1 MARYA
6 NKDFGLG
13 KPNKKE
19 KKDAQKM
26 ANMAKG
32 KSPATP
38 KSKLSAA
45 MYTWADTN
53 MSKLKNPTK
62 KQQEIFRKYKSMKAA
77 GDTPSNPK
85 PRTAPGTPTG
95 PKSPATRKTTKPA
108 KVSQE
113 KAASGSTGTTGSFRK
128 SNPPSPTV
136 ERKPSKAGSRAR
148 KNNTDPR
155 RRSVKRNLRE
165 AAAAKRRRERKE
177 QFSKPYGGIASRPPA
192 NPKEGDTYKRP
203 FGPVMIYKNGKFVR
217 A

>member
-13 KPNKKE
+13 KPTKKE
-19 KKDAQKM
+19 KQTAQKM
-26 ANMAKG
+26 SNMAKG
-32 KSPATP
+32 KSPAKP

-62 KQQEIFRKYKSMKAA
+62 KQEEIFRKYKSMKAA
-77 GDTPSNPK
+77 GDTPSNHKPK
-85 PRTAPGTPTG
+85 PTTKSTTKPTT
-95 PKSPATRKTTKPA
+95 TRKTPKPA
-108 KVSQE
+108 QVSQA
-113 KAASGSTGTTGSFRK
+113 KASTNPGTTGSFRK
-128 SNPPSPTV
+128 SRPPSPTV

-148 KNNTDPR
+148 VNRTDPR
-155 RRSVKRNLRE
+155 KRSVKRNLRE

-177 QFSKPYGGIASRPPA
+177 AFSKPPMRMSPPP
-192 NPKEGDTYKRP
+192 NPKEGDMYRKP
-203 FGPVMIYKNGKFVR
+203 FGPLMIYKNGKFVR

>member
-32 KSPATP
+32 KSPATQ

-85 PRTAPGTPTG
+85 PKTAPGTPTG

-113 KAASGSTGTTGSFRK
+113 KAATSGGSTGTTGSFRK

-136 ERKPSKAGSRAR
+136 ERKPSRAGSRAR
-148 KNNTDPR
+148 VNRTDPR
-155 RRSVKRNLRE
+155 QRSVKRNLRE
-165 AAAAKRRRERKE
+165 AAAAKARRERRE
-177 QFSKPYGGIASRPPA
+177 AFSKPMMRRSPPP
-192 NPKEGDTYKRP
+192 NPKEGDMYRKP
-203 FGPVMIYKNGKFVR
+203 FGPLMIYKNGKFVR

>member
-19 KKDAQKM
+19 KQTAQKM

-32 KSPATP
+32 KSPAKP

-85 PRTAPGTPTG
+85 PKTA
-95 PKSPATRKTTKPA
+95 PKSPTTRKTTKPA
-108 KVSQE
+108 QVSQA
-113 KAASGSTGTTGSFRK
+113 KAATTSSGSTGTTGSFRK
-128 SNPPSPTV
+128 SNPASPTV
-136 ERKPSKAGSRAR
+136 QRKPSRAGSRAR
-148 KNNTDPR
+148 VNNTDPR
-155 RRSVKRNLRE
+155 QRGVKRNLRE
-165 AAAAKRRRERKE
+165 AAAAKARRERKE
-177 QFSKPYGGIASRPPA
+177 AFSKPPMRMSPPP
-192 NPKEGDTYKRP
+192 NPKEGDMYRKP
-203 FGPVMIYKNGKFVR
+203 YGPVMIYKNGKFVR

>member
-19 KKDAQKM
+19 KQTAQKM

-32 KSPATP
+32 KSPAKP

-85 PRTAPGTPTG
+85 PKPTT
-95 PKSPATRKTTKPA
+95 KSTTKTTTTRKTPKPA
-108 KVSQE
+108 QVAKA
-113 KAASGSTGTTGSFRK
+113 KAAATSDSSTGIRGSFRK

-136 ERKPSKAGSRAR
+136 ERKASKTGSQAR
-148 KNNTDPR
+148 YNRTDPR
-155 RRSVKRNLRE
+155 RRSVQRNLRE

-177 QFSKPYGGIASRPPA
+177 AFSKPPMRMSPPP
-192 NPKEGDTYKRP
+192 NPKEGDMYRKP
-203 FGPVMIYKNGKFVR
+203 FGPLMIYKNGKFVR

>member
-19 KKDAQKM
+19 KQTAQKM

-32 KSPATP
+32 KPGPTP
-38 KSKLSAA
+38 KTKLSAA

-85 PRTAPGTPTG
+85 PKPTT
-95 PKSPATRKTTKPA
+95 KSTTKTKTTTTRKTPKPA
-108 KVSQE
+108 QVS
-113 KAASGSTGTTGSFRK
+113 KAKASTNPGTSGSFRK

-136 ERKPSKAGSRAR
+136 ERKPSRAASRAR
-148 KNNTDPR
+148 VNRTDPR
-155 RRSVKRNLRE
+155 QRSVKRNLRE

-177 QFSKPYGGIASRPPA
+177 QFSRPYGGVASRPPA
-192 NPKEGDTYKRP
+192 NPKEGDMYRKP
-203 FGPVMIYKNGKFVR
+203 FGPLMIYKNGKFVR

>member
-19 KKDAQKM
+19 KQTAQKM

-85 PRTAPGTPTG
+85 PKATT
-95 PKSPATRKTTKPA
+95 KSTTTTTRKTTKPA
-108 KVSQE
+108 QVSQA
-113 KAASGSTGTTGSFRK
+113 KAPTSSGSKGTTGSFRK

-136 ERKPSKAGSRAR
+136 ERKSSKAGSRAR
-148 KNNTDPR
+148 VNNTDPR
-155 RRSVKRNLRE
+155 RRSAKRNLAE

-177 QFSKPYGGIASRPPA
+177 QFSKPYGGVAPRPPA

-203 FGPVMIYKNGKFVR
+203 FGPLMIYKNGKFVR

>member
-19 KKDAQKM
+19 KQTAQKM

-32 KSPATP
+32 KPGPAP
-38 KSKLSAA
+38 KTKLSAA

-85 PRTAPGTPTG
+85 PKTA
-95 PKSPATRKTTKPA
+95 PKSPTTRKTTKPA
-108 KVSQE
+108 QVSQA
-113 KAASGSTGTTGSFRK
+113 KAATASSGSKGTTGSFRK
-128 SNPPSPTV
+128 SNPASPTV
-136 ERKPSKAGSRAR
+136 ERKASRAGSRAR
-148 KNNTDPR
+148 VNRTDPR
-155 RRSVKRNLRE
+155 QRSVKRNLRE
-165 AAAAKRRRERKE
+165 AAAAKARRSRKE
-177 QFSKPYGGIASRPPA
+177 AFSKPKMRMSPPP
-192 NPKEGDTYKRP
+192 NPKEGDMYQPP
-203 FGPVMIYKNGKFVR
+203 FGPVMIYKNGRFIR